1 MKPAPRKNI
10 KAVLSLLKR
19 NGYKIYDKPYELN
32 IVGVRK
38 DTTLPNQFDDRLY
51 VIWKNDKNKMGR
63 QVVYYHNRPRHILA

>member
-51 VIWKNDKNKMGR
+51 VIWEKR
-63 QVVYYHNRPRHILA
+63 